1 MPLLDDRNK
10 EISERFDLLG
20 DSFSQCD
27 YLMTLG
33 MSRPTVPQIRTDQY
47 RIGGCKTAIWIR
59 TGLSDQTVLFETDSD
74 SLLVKGVLSLFDEL
88 YAGASAEEIRKYPP
102 LFLDHISEDVIY
114 REIKTNG
121 LQKCYLKM
129 QL

>member
-1 MPLLDDRNK
+1 MAFLDDRNK

-33 MSRPTVPQIRTDQY
+33 MSKPSIPQIRTDQY

-59 TGLSDQTVLFETDSD
+59 IGRSDQTVLFETDSD

-88 YAGASAEEIRKYPP
+88 DAGATAEEICKCPP
-102 LFLDHISEDVIY
+102 LFLEHISEDVIY

-121 LQKCYLKM
+121 LQKCYLKI
-129 QL
+129 Q

>member
-1 MPLLDDRNK
+1 MAFLDDRNK

-33 MSRPTVPQIRTDQY
+33 MSKPSVPQIRIDQY

-59 TGLSDQTVLFETDSD
+59 IGRSDQTVLFETDSD

-88 YAGASAEEIRKYPP
+88 YAGATAEEICKCPP
-102 LFLDHISEDVIY
+102 LFLEHISEDVIY

-121 LQKCYLKM
+121 LQKCYLKI
-129 QL
+129 Q

>member
-1 MPLLDDRNK
+1 MTILDDRNK

-33 MSRPTVPQIRTDQY
+33 MSKPSVPEIRTNQY

-59 TGLSDQTVLFETDSD
+59 TGHSDHTVPFKTDSD

-88 YAGASAEEIRKYPP
+88 YAGASAEEIRECPP

-129 QL
+129 Q

>member
-1 MPLLDDRNK
+1 MAVLDERNK

-33 MSRPTVPQIRTDQY
+33 MSKPSIPQIRTDQY

-59 TGLSDQTVLFETDSD
+59 IGRSDQTVLFETDSD

-88 YAGASAEEIRKYPP
+88 YAGAAAEEICKCPP
-102 LFLDHISEDVIY
+102 LFIEHISEDVIY

-121 LQKCYLKM
+121 LQKCYLKI
-129 QL
+129 Q